1 MVGKVIMVDIE
12 HVLGR
17 IINREHDL
25 RKVFAAAFMQG
36 LRHLDAMPNIVQ
48 SPRIIKFI
56 GNPAALDD
64 FISRNKK
71 LVARLN
77 DVDRSQVVAAG
88 MLRGQF
94 YFYIFFPFIFLQSP
108 HGITAPCFFRSR

>member
-1 MVGKVIMVDIE
+1 MVSKAIMVE
-12 HVLGR
+12 TEYVLGR
-17 IINREHDL
+17 IINREHEL

-36 LRHLDAMPNIVQ
+36 LRHLDLMPCVID

-56 GNPAALDD
+56 GDPAELDA
-64 FISRNKK
+64 FISANRK

-88 MLRGQF
+88 MFRGHPLTLPP
-94 YFYIFFPFIFLQSP
+94 YLTSTVCVYSHRCSI
-108 HGITAPCFFRSR
+108 

>member
-1 MVGKVIMVDIE
+1 MVETE

-36 LRHLDAMPNIVQ
+36 LRHLDEMPSIMQ

-56 GNPAALDD
+56 GDPSKLDD
-64 FISRNKK
+64 FLSSNQKF
-71 LVARLN
+71 VARLN
-77 DVDRSQVVAAG
+77 DVDRSHVVASG
-88 MLRGQF
+88 MLRGK
-94 YFYIFFPFIFLQSP
+94 LTP
-108 HGITAPCFFRSR
+108 HIPKQNIC